1 MSGSHRRCIVG
12 LVLAG
17 ICLVPLAACG
27 GSGDPGAVPATIGP
41 QSSLAESK
49 GFRCEDPKGDL
60 GTAVKGVGTGT
71 EPAGIDM
78 VVAEAKVGDQVM
90 TVTYQ
95 MVGDP
100 NAAPSPFVDLL
111 QGDITAPDFTFELRA
126 NPIVED
132 STDTTQPGHAP
143 NRPPST
149 DPGAPW
155 GLTLITFKGGE
166 QRRGLE
172 TAVTVSGNTV
182 TYSVPL
188 ADLPPIATLQWTFGA
203 ASTATDGKVTFDD
216 CNSLTATGTQSTAPE
231 APGVSLAPS
240 GPIDPND
247 STP

>member
-1 MSGSHRRCIVG
+1 MSGWRRRRCVG

-17 ICLVPLAACG
+17 VCVLPLAACSS
-27 GSGDPGAVPATIGP
+27 GSGDSGAVPNTIGP

-60 GTAVKGVGTGT
+60 GTTVKGVGTGT

-78 VVAEAKVGDQVM
+78 VVAEAKVDDKVM

-126 NPIVED
+126 NPIAGEPAG
-132 STDTTQPGHAP
+132 S
-143 NRPPST
+143 
-149 DPGAPW
+149 PW

-166 QRRGLE
+166 QRRGLD

-188 ADLPPIATLQWTFGA
+188 ANLPPIATLQWTFGA
-203 ASTATDGKVTFDD
+203 ASTAADGKVTFDD
-216 CNSLTATGTQSTAPE
+216 CNSFTATGTQSTAPE

-247 STP
+247 TSP